1 MSETRS
7 GRSYLW
13 IYEDDSFAPLAQIS
27 LRKGDT
33 EHDVQA
39 YWYHN
44 DVSGMPRELTG
55 AGGESAWRA
64 EYRAWGNTLRVEH
77 IATRIGELVYQP
89 LRYQGQYFDNETGLH
104 YNRFRYYD
112 PDAGRIISQDPPG
125 LAGGINLYQYAP
137 NPLVF
142 YDPLGLSGKRIG
154 SENHPFSSS
163 RAARSEAM
171 RQAGIPTSQQPVS
184 QSRNSS
190 GREYRYEVPKNGG
203 GTVPATVQEQTMDVS
218 HLDQPHW
225 EADKVKD
232 DPQTGEARVNDMT
245 ISQYKKELLYRRA
258 KGKIIYESY
267 KAKIAALFKMELDGL
282 SFIGLEETDNI
293 LLGTNRFDN
302 MQIKKKLDV
311 KDLSVYILELKESM
325 GSYHVF
331 LDDDWSYCGAF
342 TVPSLQGLNEN
353 FIFGKEVVDDVL
365 FISTDLQKSISLDYY
380 EMNSTYYIDVTTRL
394 AT

>member
-1 MSETRS
+1 MRNGAEQRTTYGYDAFGRRSWKQDAFGVTTFVWDGNRLLSETRG
-7 GRSYLW
+7 GRSHLW

-33 EHDVQA
+33 EHDAEV

-55 AGGESAWRA
+55 AGGEIAWRA

-77 IATRIGELVYQP
+77 IAARTGEPVYQP
-89 LRYQGQYFDNETGLH
+89 LRYQGQYFDAETGLH

-112 PDAGRIISQDPPG
+112 PDAGRFISQDPIG

-163 RAARSEAM
+163 RAARREAM

-225 EADKVKD
+225 EAGKVKV
-232 DPQTGEARVNDMT
+232 DPQTGETRMNDYGRPK
-245 ISQYKKELLYRRA
+245 IA
-258 KGKIIYESY
+258 NPKGKAYY
-267 KAKIAALFKMELDGL
+267 KTK
-282 SFIGLEETDNI
+282 
-293 LLGTNRFDN
+293 
-302 MQIKKKLDV
+302 
-311 KDLSVYILELKESM
+311 
-325 GSYHVF
+325 
-331 LDDDWSYCGAF
+331 CG
-342 TVPSLQGLNEN
+342 E
-353 FIFGKEVVDDVL
+353 
-365 FISTDLQKSISLDYY
+365 
-380 EMNSTYYIDVTTRL
+380 
-394 AT
+394 